1 MTLCLAYLFW
11 LHLRRNTSPLNASSR
26 AHFHACT
33 MPPLFYWLAFSLLSC
48 PFASCSHRVS
58 APVWHPSYVA
68 PSIDACLRVLRIL
81 HLSLR
86 SLHVASATFVLSG
99 RFSTNP
105 CCRFSFDDS
114 LGFASFA
121 PPAALFGPCVC
132 RYRCHVRRRRAAC
145 LVLERYCRSS

>member
-26 AHFHACT
+26 AHLHACT

-81 HLSLR
+81 HLRLR
-86 SLHVASATFVLSG
+86 SLYVASAVSAQ
-99 RFSTNP
+99 R
-105 CCRFSFDDS
+105 SF
-114 LGFASFA
+114 
-121 PPAALFGPCVC
+121 
-132 RYRCHVRRRRAAC
+132 C
-145 LVLERYCRSS
+145 LVVFPRIRAVVFLLMIRWASHPLHLQPRYLDPVSAATVAT